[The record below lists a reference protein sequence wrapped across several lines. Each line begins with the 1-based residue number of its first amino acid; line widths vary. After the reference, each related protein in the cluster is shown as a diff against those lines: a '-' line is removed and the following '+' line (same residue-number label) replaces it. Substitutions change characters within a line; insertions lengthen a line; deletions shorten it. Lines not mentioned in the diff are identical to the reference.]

1 MGEEL
6 QELPFGRFSPARGIW
21 VDKSDRSIRIS
32 GEMEMFGDDASAAAA
47 VQVQQTINSAWS
59 FSFPDGNNV
68 TCHVVVRYRPAGTPE
83 TPVTQIEAGKMIQP
97 SQWNKITKK
106 LSLNTK
112 ESGAFSWTAAHEFG
126 HALGMG
132 DRYTEPIW
140 SKVSAL
146 VGGPRRS
153 TPDTGYEG
161 NLMAQV
167 NGWLTSQNVTDLAQ
181 ENQPSPYWI
190 NDDDHARD
198 WILKHPASEI
208 KMLSTANKLKAIKVI
223 MGGWISDAD
232 MKAIEKVCGNTRSKM
247 ESDAIKRGINLMDF
261 TSLGQRT
268 QMRVIFTR
276 MP

>member
-6 QELPFGRFSPARGIW
+6 RELPFGRFSPTKGIW
-21 VDKSDRSIRIS
+21 VDKTERSLRIS
-32 GEMEMFGDDASAAAA
+32 GQMEMFGDDASVATAS
-47 VQVQQTINSAWS
+47 QVQQTINSTWS
-59 FSFPDGNNV
+59 FSFPDGNSV
-68 TCHVVVRYRPAGTPE
+68 SCHVVIRFRPAGSPE
-83 TPVTQIEAGKMIQP
+83 GQVTQIEAGKMIQP

-112 ESGAFSWTAAHEFG
+112 EPGAFSWTAAHEFG

-140 SKVSAL
+140 SKVSSL
-146 VGGPRRS
+146 VGGPRRA
-153 TPDTGYEG
+153 TADPGYEG
-161 NLMAQV
+161 NLMAEV

-198 WILKHPASEI
+198 WIMKHPASEI
-208 KMLSTANKLKAIKVI
+208 KRLSTANKLKAIKVL
-223 MGGWISDAD
+223 MSGWISDAD
-232 MKAIEKVCGNTRSKM
+232 MKAIGKICDNTSSKM
-247 ESDAIKRGINLMDF
+247 ESETIKRGINLMAF
-261 TSLGQRT
+261 TSIGQRT
-268 QMRVIFTR
+268 EMRVIFTR